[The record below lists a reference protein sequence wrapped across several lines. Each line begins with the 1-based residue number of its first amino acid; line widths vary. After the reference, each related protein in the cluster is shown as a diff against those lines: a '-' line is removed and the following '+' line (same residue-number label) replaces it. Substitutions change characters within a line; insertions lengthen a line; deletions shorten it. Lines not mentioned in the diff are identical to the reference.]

1 MVGINPRPLTL
12 RQLDWMATARNR
24 AEWSRTVST
33 VLWLYRAGSGA
44 TLGVEDI
51 APGVFDE
58 DDLPDDEFEKTA
70 DQVEFENKLAWGQM
84 HQFFT
89 GKGAT

>member
-1 MVGINPRPLTL
+1 
-12 RQLDWMATARNR
+12 MATARNR

-33 VLWLYRAGSGA
+33 VLWLHRAVTGL
-44 TLGVEDI
+44 TLTVEDI

-58 DDLPDDEFEKTA
+58 ADLPDDESEKTDA
-70 DQVEFENKLAWGQM
+70 QIEFENKLAWGQM